1 MTDHYQKALAAVRA
15 LPLPR
20 HAHDFKYGDTVY
32 LLDSNSPMK
41 IVGFHQEDDGP
52 YMAKCYRFS
61 DGMKTTCD
69 YDVATLRRF
78 ATHPPHGRIQ

>member
-1 MTDHYQKALAAVRA
+1 MTDHFQKALDAVKA

-20 HAHDFKYGDTVY
+20 HAHDFKYGDVVY

-41 IVGFHQEDDGP
+41 IVGFRQENDGP
-52 YMAKCYRFS
+52 FMARCHKLS
-61 DGMKTTCD
+61 DFRETTCD

-78 ATHPPHGRIQ
+78 ATHQPHRGIQ